1 MRFYVSLARLFFFLI
16 TGIHLSP
23 PTFCFSFQAMS
34 IGQVM
39 RLAAQNG
46 GVGPSSDGSNHNY
59 TPAITAKAA
68 ALRSRTAAEMSLG
81 DARKR

>member
-1 MRFYVSLARLFFFLI
+1 
-16 TGIHLSP
+16 
-23 PTFCFSFQAMS
+23 MS

-68 ALRSRTAAEMSLG
+68 ALRSRTTAEMSLG